1 MAPKGMARPP
11 KIMIDFASW
20 RKRLAA
26 WLLFFVLLVLPMLAA
41 LVYYTR
47 FALDRYVSVAQV
59 TVRQAGGGD
68 APQIPGLAVMIGGI
82 NPASREETLYLREY
96 ILSNDMLKVLQKELQ
111 WPQHY
116 AKFGGDLLFYLD
128 KDAPQE
134 DVLEYY
140 RRMVRPHFDEQTG
153 LLSVQVQAFTP
164 DFSEATL
171 KIILA
176 ESERFVNELS
186 HRMAREEMAF
196 AQQELANARK
206 EYELRQNAL
215 LQFQSSS
222 NLLDA
227 EAAAKSRAGIITE
240 IESQLTK
247 ERTTLKGMQAVL
259 GANTPQIRQQR
270 NRVQALEQQLAAEKQ
285 RLVAQQQGGG
295 DRLNVAAARYRS
307 LTIDATIAEEAYK
320 YAVSSVETA
329 RMEASK
335 KLRSLVTVVSP
346 NTPEMA
352 IYPERAYNLIT
363 IFIGLLL
370 FYGIVRFI
378 VATIEDHRD

>member
-1 MAPKGMARPP
+1 M
-11 KIMIDFASW
+11 
-20 RKRLAA
+20 
-26 WLLFFVLLVLPMLAA
+26 
-41 LVYYTR
+41 
-47 FALDRYVSVAQV
+47 
-59 TVRQAGGGD
+59 GG
-68 APQIPGLAVMIGGI
+68 L
-82 NPASREETLYLREY
+82 NPTSREETLYLREF
-96 ILSNDMLKVLQKELQ
+96 ILSNDMLKVLQHNLQ
-111 WPQHY
+111 WSDHY
-116 AKFGGDLLFYLD
+116 AQLRSDPLYWLD
-128 KDAPQE
+128 QNAAQE
-134 DVLEYY
+134 DVLDYY
-140 RRMVRPHFDEQTG
+140 RRVVKPHFDEQTG

-164 DFSEATL
+164 QFSEATL

-270 NRVQALEQQLAAEKQ
+270 NRVQALEQGNRVKGAALIHVVLKTQ
-285 RLVAQQQGGG
+285 
-295 DRLNVAAARYRS
+295 
-307 LTIDATIAEEAYK
+307 AT
-320 YAVSSVETA
+320 T
-329 RMEASK
+329 
-335 KLRSLVTVVSP
+335 
-346 NTPEMA
+346 
-352 IYPERAYNLIT
+352 
-363 IFIGLLL
+363 
-370 FYGIVRFI
+370 
-378 VATIEDHRD
+378 